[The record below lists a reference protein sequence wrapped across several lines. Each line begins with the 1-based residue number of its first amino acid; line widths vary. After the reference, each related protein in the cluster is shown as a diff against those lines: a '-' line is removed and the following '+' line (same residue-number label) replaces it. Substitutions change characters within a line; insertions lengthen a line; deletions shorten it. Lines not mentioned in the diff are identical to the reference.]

1 MDSRNFRPDKKDRK
15 YSKSGV
21 AGFLD
26 RQGIYIIMLV
36 CLALIGITAYF
47 TLSPT
52 GESVQLP
59 SPTPVE
65 QVNVNVTPT
74 PNPTATPKPTPAPTT
89 PAKTPKPTT
98 APSVKLLY
106 PVKGEIMRG
115 YSPDKPVYFATLN
128 EWMVHRGVDIKAAE
142 GADVKAALDGTI
154 ESTTNDSI
162 LGYTV
167 TIKHSNNRTTLYGN
181 LLSLDGIT
189 VGQTVK
195 RGEAFAKVGRS
206 SMITSS
212 ELPHLHFEYFEN
224 GKSKDPTKLLSND

>member
-74 PNPTATPKPTPAPTT
+74 PKPTATPQITPTPTPAR
-89 PAKTPKPTT
+89 TPKPTT
-98 APSVKLLY
+98 APAVKLLY
-106 PVKGEIMRG
+106 PVKGDIMRG
-115 YSPDKPVYFATLN
+115 HSPEKPVYFATLN
-128 EWMVHRGVDIKAAE
+128 EWMIHKGVDIKAAE
-142 GADVKAALDGTI
+142 GTDVKAALDGTI
-154 ESTTNDSI
+154 QSATNDSI

-167 TIKHSNNRTTLYGN
+167 TIKHSNDRTTLYGN

-189 VGQTVK
+189 VGKTVK
-195 RGEAFAKVGRS
+195 RGETFAKVGRS

-224 GKSKDPTKLLSND
+224 GKSKDPTKLLSSN